1 MNIFRWLKNKIVKH
15 RHMIIPMLIVL
26 ILPNLVGILIGY
38 EYSNYPFKN
47 IDTIIVNHDES
58 ATAVALVKMIKENET
73 FNVIKESTENSDVEK
88 YIKEER
94 LLLVLLFPKIFL
106 TILRMEKKLK

>member
-38 EYSNYPFKN
+38 EYSNYP
-47 IDTIIVNHDES
+47 S
-58 ATAVALVKMIKENET
+58 KMQT
-73 FNVIKESTENSDVEK
+73 
-88 YIKEER
+88 
-94 LLLVLLFPKIFL
+94 L
-106 TILRMEKKLK
+106 

>member
-47 IDTIIVNHDES
+47 ADY
-58 ATAVALVKMIKENET
+58 
-73 FNVIKESTENSDVEK
+73 NSK
-88 YIKEER
+88 SR
-94 LLLVLLFPKIFL
+94 
-106 TILRMEKKLK
+106 

>member
-47 IDTIIVNHDES
+47 ADTIIVNHDES
-58 ATAVALVKMIKENET
+58 DTAVAPASISSNA
-73 FNVIKESTENSDVEK
+73 SS
-88 YIKEER
+88 
-94 LLLVLLFPKIFL
+94 VLCTPPIPIIGIF
-106 TILRMEKKLK
+106 TAWAA

>member
-47 IDTIIVNHDES
+47 ADTIIVNHDES

-73 FNVIKESTENSDVEK
+73 FNVIKESTENSRS
-88 YIKEER
+88 KEEKR
-94 LLLVLLFPKIFL
+94 KS
-106 TILRMEKKLK
+106 